1 MKNTLRTLAA
11 LTILLAA
18 SNARAGTQGRVTG
31 KILDSAGNPVEG
43 VEITITTPSIR
54 NYKLSV
60 TTNKDG
66 AYGFIVN
73 DATMLY
79 DLKIEKEGFV
89 AVSLAKQKFST
100 VEITTVPSQTM
111 LKPAEVPG
119 SKAAA
124 AAPPPSSSEQATVAY
139 NTAVDLFNSGDK
151 PGAEAKLKE
160 AVAKNPDLPQAW
172 KVLAELAYDNKDW
185 AKTLEYGQKTLDLD
199 PSATDLYGRM
209 ASAAEKGGDKKAA
222 AEWRKKYEEANPDSP
237 EILYNKGV
245 EAYNKGKMKDAEAA
259 LSKALETKPDMAMG
273 HYLLGMVSFNL
284 NKKAAAKEHFQKY
297 LELDPNGK
305 EAATA
310 KELAASAQV
319 TGRRTR
325 PVILSAVR
333 REGSPARQSLS
344 CGLRD
349 TTRADP
355 SLRSG

>member
-1 MKNTLRTLAA
+1 MKRILKTLVTLM
-11 LTILLAA
+11 ILLPALA
-18 SNARAGTQGRVTG
+18 ARAGTQGRVTG

-43 VEITITTPSIR
+43 VEITVTTPSIR
-54 NYKLSV
+54 NYKLSL
-60 TTNKDG
+60 TTKKDG
-66 AYGFIVN
+66 SYGFIVN

-89 AVSLAKQKFST
+89 AVSLSKQKFST
-100 VEITTVPSQTM
+100 VEITNVPDQTM
-111 LKPAEVPG
+111 LKPSEVP
-119 SKAAA
+119 AAKGTTAGA
-124 AAPPPSSSEQATVAY
+124 AAPAAPSSTEQATVAY

-172 KVLAELAYDNKDW
+172 KVLAELAYDSKDW

-209 ASAAEKGGDKKAA
+209 ASAAEKSGDKKAA
-222 AEWRKKYEEANPDSP
+222 AEWQKKYEEANPDSP

-259 LSKALETKPDMAMG
+259 LSRALESKPDMAMG

-310 KELAASAQV
+310 KELL
-319 TGRRTR
+319 
-325 PVILSAVR
+325 PL
-333 REGSPARQSLS
+333 LK
-344 CGLRD
+344 
-349 TTRADP
+349 
-355 SLRSG
+355 